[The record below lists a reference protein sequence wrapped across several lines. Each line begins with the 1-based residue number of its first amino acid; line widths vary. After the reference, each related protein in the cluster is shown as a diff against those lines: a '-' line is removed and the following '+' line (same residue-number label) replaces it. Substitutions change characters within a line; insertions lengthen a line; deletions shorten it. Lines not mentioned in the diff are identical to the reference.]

1 MIPRP
6 PRSTRTDTLFPY
18 TTLFRSTGGTTI
30 TAGTLQLGNG
40 GTTGGISGDVANNA
54 TLAFN
59 RSNGLTFDG
68 LISGIGS
75 VNKLGAGTVI
85 FSADNSY
92 TGITTIAAGVLQL
105 GGGGTTGSIAGNVVN
120 NAALAFNRSDEIS
133 YSGVISGT
141 GILNQKIGRAHI

>member
-1 MIPRP
+1 MRI
-6 PRSTRTDTLFPY
+6 SDWSSDVCSSDLGTFLTDAG
-18 TTLFRSTGGTTI
+18 TTLTVSGLISGAGTLAKAGAGTLTLTGDNNHTGGTTI

-75 VNKLGAGTVI
+75 
-85 FSADNSY
+85 
-92 TGITTIAAGVLQL
+92 
-105 GGGGTTGSIAGNVVN
+105 
-120 NAALAFNRSDEIS
+120 E
-133 YSGVISGT
+133 
-141 GILNQKIGRAHI
+141 IGRAHV

>member
-1 MIPRP
+1 MRI
-6 PRSTRTDTLFPY
+6 SDWSSDVCSSDLH
-18 TTLFRSTGGTTI
+18 TGGTTI

-92 TGITTIAAGVLQL
+92 TGITTIAAGDRKS
-105 GGGGTTGSIAGNVVN
+105 T
-120 NAALAFNRSDEIS
+120 R
-133 YSGVISGT
+133 
-141 GILNQKIGRAHI
+141 LNSSH